1 MGVVV
6 AVGTAVGVS
15 TGVDAGRAGTGWQ
28 VLGKK
33 VLHASQ
39 WMNLE
44 QWDVRLP
51 DGSRIPDHHVIT
63 FPRPAV
69 GVVASG
75 ADGRLLLIDRYRFQT
90 DTRGWEIPAGAAEP
104 GESVEQTAR
113 RELLEETGCEARE
126 VQALGRYHPSNGS
139 SDQVFYVT
147 LARGVHSVTSRVDAN
162 ETLGLRWFSPAEV
175 KAMLIGG
182 QISDGFSLTGLLW
195 ALAAEAAAPA
205 HPRASGAGR

>member
-1 MGVVV
+1 MAENGDRPP
-6 AVGTAVGVS
+6 GP
-15 TGVDAGRAGTGWQ
+15 TGGAGAGWQ

-33 VLHASQ
+33 VLHASR

-69 GVVASG
+69 GVVPFG
-75 ADGRLLLIDRYRFQT
+75 ADGRLLLIDHYRFQT

-113 RELLEETGCEARE
+113 RELLEETGCEALE
-126 VQALGRYHPSNGS
+126 LQALGRYHPTNGS
-139 SDQVFYVT
+139 SNQVFHVT
-147 LARGVHSVTSRVDAN
+147 LARGVHPVTTRVDPN
-162 ETLGLRWFSPAEV
+162 ETLGLRWFSRAEV
-175 KAMLIGG
+175 KAMLIDG
-182 QISDGFSLTGLLW
+182 QIRDGLSLTGLLW
-195 ALAAEAAAPA
+195 ALAASEAAPA
-205 HPRASGAGR
+205 GDRPPPPRRAGGEGR